1 MDKPT
6 ERFSTTHWSL
16 VLSAGDAATPE
27 SRAALGALC
36 EVYWYPVY
44 AYVRRRG
51 YSVEDARDLTQAFFA
66 RLLEKNDLRA
76 ADPAR
81 GRFRSF
87 LLTAVR
93 HFLSN
98 QRDWQSALKRGGGQ
112 PTLQLDFASGEERYI
127 REPSDQL
134 DPERIFERRWAME
147 VLESALRRLEADCAR
162 TGDTRQF
169 EILKPCLTDNT
180 SDVSYAAIG
189 ATLGMSEGAVGV
201 AVHRLRRRFGVALRQ
216 EVAQIVSEPLVDDEL
231 RCLLRALQ
239 T

>member
-1 MDKPT
+1 MDEQT
-6 ERFSTTHWSL
+6 DRFATTHWSL

-27 SRAALGALC
+27 ARAALGALC

-66 RLLEKNDLRA
+66 RLLEKTDLRG

-87 LLTAVR
+87 LLSAVR

-112 PTLQLDFASGEERYI
+112 PMLPLDFASGEERYI

-147 VLESALRRLEADCAR
+147 VLESALKRLEADYAR
-162 TGDTRQF
+162 TGDNHHF
-169 EILKPCLTDNT
+169 EMLKACLTDT
-180 SDVSYAAIG
+180 PDVSYRTIG
-189 ATLGMSEGAVGV
+189 ASLGMSEGAVGV

-216 EVAQIVSEPLVDDEL
+216 EVAQVVSEPLVDDEL
-231 RCLLRALQ
+231 RYLLGALQ
-239 T
+239 R

>member
-1 MDKPT
+1 MDEQT

-16 VLSAGDAATPE
+16 VLSAGGASTPDA
-27 SRAALGALC
+27 RAALENLC
-36 EVYWYPVY
+36 EAYWYPVY

-51 YSVEDARDLTQAFFA
+51 YSVEDARDLTQGFFA
-66 RLLEKNDLRA
+66 RLLEKNDLRG

-87 LLTAVR
+87 LLSAVR

-112 PTLQLDFASGEERYI
+112 SVLPLDFASGEERYI
-127 REPSDQL
+127 REPSNQL

-147 VLESALRRLEADCAR
+147 VLESALKRLEADYGR
-162 TGDTRQF
+162 SGDTRHF
-169 EILKPCLTDNT
+169 EILKPCLTDNA
-180 SDVSYAAIG
+180 SDVSYRTMG
-189 ATLGMSEGAVGV
+189 ANLGMSEGAVGV
-201 AVHRLRRRFGVALRQ
+201 AVHRLRRRFGVALRE

-231 RCLLRALQ
+231 RYLLHALH

>member
-1 MDKPT
+1 MDQQT
-6 ERFSTTHWSL
+6 ERFATTHWSL
-16 VLSAGDAATPE
+16 ILSAGDAATPE
-27 SRAALGALC
+27 ARAALGALC
-36 EVYWYPVY
+36 EIYWYPVY

-66 RLLEKNDLRA
+66 RLIEKNDLRG

-93 HFLSN
+93 YFLSN
-98 QRDWQSALKRGGGQ
+98 QRDWQSALKRGSGQ
-112 PTLQLDFASGEERYI
+112 PTLPLDVASGEERYI

-147 VLESALRRLEADCAR
+147 VLESALKRLEADYTR
-162 TGDTRQF
+162 TGDSRHF
-169 EILKPCLTDNT
+169 EILKPCLTDNA
-180 SDVSYAAIG
+180 SDVSYRTIG
-189 ATLGMSEGAVGV
+189 ASLGMSEGAVGV
-201 AVHRLRRRFGVALRQ
+201 AVHRLRRRFGVALRL